1 MTLSVQFMTMIS
13 MILGG
18 LYLGVALATFRRAAV
33 IWKNN
38 LFFTY
43 FMEICFWFL
52 QSFILFYILFRVNG
66 GEIRVYS
73 IVACLLGFAAYQA
86 LFSTLY
92 RRVLEWLI
100 RIVTAIYRWFVR
112 LINGVIFRPIW
123 LLIQFIMTCLFFLLK
138 GVYVTLAFILKI
150 VLSPVIWLLKQL
162 FRRLPNN
169 IQKILYKSTTFYSTI
184 ENTIKKMMQ
193 YLNHK
198 GR

>member
-1 MTLSVQFMTMIS
+1 MTLDVQFMTMIS

-18 LYLGVALATFRRAAV
+18 LYLGVALATFRRVAV
-33 IWKNN
+33 IWQNN

-86 LFSTLY
+86 LFSTMY
-92 RRVLEWLI
+92 QRVLERLI
-100 RIVTAIYRWFVR
+100 RILTAIYRWFVR
-112 LINGVIFRPIW
+112 LINRLIFRPIL
-123 LLIQFIMTCLFFLLK
+123 LLIQFIITCLFFLLK
-138 GVYVTLAFILKI
+138 GVYVILAFVLKI
-150 VLSPVIWLLKQL
+150 VFAPVIWLLKQL
-162 FRRLPNN
+162 LRRLPNN